1 MGFILFL
8 SSTFSAQ
15 EEADTLV
22 LDSIH
27 SPKKAT
33 LFSAIIPGSGQI
45 YNNFYRPKGTHSNLW
60 WKLPI
65 IYGGLGASVY
75 YAMEYNKIFK
85 AFFNERK
92 NRLNPDYTPQL
103 YPQFTSEQLYPEQE
117 RFRKYRDYS
126 IIAGLLVYTLNIIDA
141 NVEGNLLHFDISDDL
156 SLQVRP
162 KVFSLQSRQ
171 SIAGV
176 GVTVSIR

>member
-1 MGFILFL
+1 M
-8 SSTFSAQ
+8 SCAYTAQ
-15 EEADTLV
+15 KELDKTA

-33 LFSAIIPGSGQI
+33 LFSAVIPGSGQI
-45 YNNFYRPKGTHSNLW
+45 YNNFYRPKSTHSNLW

-75 YAMEYNKIFK
+75 YAVEYNKIFK
-85 AFFNERK
+85 EFYNERK

-103 YPQFTSEQLYPEQE
+103 YPQYTSEQLYPEQE

-126 IIAGLLVYTLNIIDA
+126 IIAGILVYTLNIIDA

-156 SLQVRP
+156 SLQVSP
-162 KVFSLQSRQ
+162 KVFSLQTKQ
-171 SIAGV
+171 NIAGV
-176 GVTVSIR
+176 GVMLRFR